1 MVWNHK
7 ERFLAQAQAFGFHR
21 SSYHFKCFAR
31 SHLVRQQGIT
41 AIQHMGDSAFLM
53 FPQGNGRV
61 HAAKG
66 NVAAIILTGTG
77 GVHFFVV
84 LAHQSL
90 AALRIFPDPVL
101 EGFPDSL
108 LLLGSQSG
116 LLGVQHAAL
125 FSVCILN
132 GVINSHITQV

>member
-1 MVWNHK
+1 
-7 ERFLAQAQAFGFHR
+7 
-21 SSYHFKCFAR
+21 
-31 SHLVRQQGIT
+31 
-41 AIQHMGDSAFLM
+41 MGNGAFLV

-61 HAAKG
+61 HAAKSDM
-66 NVAAIILTGTG
+66 AAIILTGTG